1 MIFNHLIPILFITYS
16 LLSKEII
23 ISSIS
28 SKPFKIIYGIIGV
41 VIIFVFI
48 AVASSIGS
56 RNQAEPLIDDNTV
69 PSIIVTDTVGLNVTD
84 AQNAITGQG
93 LTSTLIASEGNDIAL
108 LDPSTWTVVSQSPVG
123 GTPAEGQEVVIT
135 LTVTAPPVLT
145 EPAPVVEPAP
155 APAPVVEAPA
165 PAPAPVVSY
174 ANCDEVKAAGV
185 APITRD
191 QPGYASKLDRDG
203 DGIACDK

>member
-1 MIFNHLIPILFITYS
+1 M
-16 LLSKEII
+16 
-23 ISSIS
+23 
-28 SKPFKIIYGIIGV
+28 
-41 VIIFVFI
+41 
-48 AVASSIGS
+48 
-56 RNQAEPLIDDNTV
+56 
-69 PSIIVTDTVGLNVTD
+69 
-84 AQNAITGQG
+84 
-93 LTSTLIASEGNDIAL
+93 
-108 LDPSTWTVVSQSPVG
+108 G